1 MPNKS
6 EIQNIYS
13 ALRLRNIV
21 LLGVIFFLVFKTVF
35 GFASATILFPAY
47 MILSLAFL
55 LNFLGYLL
63 IKNERIL
70 MVFARFQFILDLFV
84 ILLALYFSGGIE
96 NSWGF
101 LLSIVIVIS
110 GLYFSLATALFIA
123 FFAICAFA
131 GMVWLEYMEIIPH
144 TNAYGLDIWKNL
156 PYLFDYISA
165 MFVLYIG
172 AAVVSVSA
180 GHNFKRRKEETDEY
194 AKELQK
200 KIHTI
205 EQFNQE
211 LRSKYSDIERLN
223 QLFVGRELEM
233 AKLKDEIKRLK
244 AEKA

>member
-1 MPNKS
+1 MSLS
-6 EIQNIYS
+6 E
-13 ALRLRNIV
+13 
-21 LLGVIFFLVFKTVF
+21 K
-35 GFASATILFPAY
+35 IL
-47 MILSLAFL
+47 I
-55 LNFLGYLL
+55 
-63 IKNERIL
+63 
-70 MVFARFQFILDLFV
+70 VFAKLQFVLDLFV

-123 FFAICAFA
+123 FFAICAFG

-144 TNAYGLDIWKNL
+144 VNAYGMDIWKNL
-156 PYLFDYISA
+156 PYLIDYISA

-172 AAVVSVSA
+172 AAIVSVSA
-180 GHNFKRRKEETDEY
+180 GHDHKKRREEADEY
-194 AKELQK
+194 ARELQK

-211 LRSKYSDIERLN
+211 LRNKYADIERLN

-233 AKLKDEIKRLK
+233 AKLKEEIKRLK
-244 AEKA
+244 SQKG